1 MSRSRVRLLAMT
13 TAACAAAALLTAS
26 PAHAEDGID
35 PSAVVPGTGTD
46 TPAQV
51 SGDEQTVAA
60 DEPVAAA
67 KEYLGDNADTF
78 AIDGAELTAIGTY
91 AADGTETVR
100 FAQSH
105 NGVPVFGAQYLV
117 HMRPDGGDT
126 TVLGANGTYY
136 SDLSVDTTAAAT
148 PETAVEQARRH
159 VAEQLAG
166 GVFTGGVLDDA
177 ITGVSNGL
185 VIVPD
190 GSGSLAYHVTVS
202 AVDRAAGTPVVK
214 EVYVDA
220 DTAWPLFAYDG
231 IQFSSPAEGTGV
243 KADGT
248 TVPLHLTKADDGS
261 FQMVDRSRTSTIST
275 FDGRAYDVAEVL
287 GRMPADIPVFV
298 GPTAHFDGEAT
309 ESGAVD
315 AHANA
320 GHVYDYYRSLGRDGL
335 DGKGAAMTSV
345 VGVTYWGQPFVNAF
359 WDGQKMVYGG
369 GDDEYKTLSADLD
382 VVGHEMTHGVVEH
395 SAGLI
400 YAHQSGAMNE
410 AIADYFGNAVDVD
423 VTGTSMRDPDAG
435 LLGEDLCRTAGPR
448 ECALRDL
455 NDGRTTADYEGLT
468 WEYDNG
474 GVHYNSTIF
483 SGALWDIRETIGSAK
498 ADRLIYKALTEYMTP
513 TDDFV
518 DGRNAVVQA
527 AVDSRIGL
535 LALGKVIAAFVRHG
549 IIDGWD
555 DRNGDA
561 KILMKDITAERT
573 GPAAA
578 GGWWVAPKG
587 ETDGDGPYAIY
598 SGRTDGKGAPIK
610 LSDPVDG
617 RFNVL
622 PATDGKW
629 AVWFAWGASDARLMR
644 APVDGSA
651 PPEVLWTTVN
661 PSRLSVDGDWISWNV
676 SHPMFGTKQWYM
688 NANDPAGTAQMVEST
703 YYKRSGFGEVRDGK
717 LYYLL
722 QQPDR
727 TPGGDGRYHLNI
739 TVRDLATG
747 TETLLPEIPDAT
759 GESFAGLYAVK
770 VTDEHVVVGVDQTAG
785 GTVGIW
791 RMNRDGTGL
800 KTLVAEAN
808 GPMLGDYDATGAAV
822 TYENWPG
829 ATVPQIFQVGIDGG
843 SPRRMSCSDG
853 LQFRVNADEGRRA
866 VWLDGSYGTTALV
879 VRERPA
885 GGCR

>member
-1 MSRSRVRLLAMT
+1 MSRSRARLLALT
-13 TAACAAAALLTAS
+13 TAACAAAALVTAS

-51 SGDEQTVAA
+51 SGDEQTVSA

-67 KEYLGDNADTF
+67 KEYLGDHASTF
-78 AIDGAELTAIGTY
+78 AIDGAELSPIGTY

-117 HMRPDGGDT
+117 HMRPKGGDT

-136 SDLSVDTTAAAT
+136 SDLSVDTTATAA
-148 PETAVEQARRH
+148 PESAIEQARIY
-159 VAEQLAG
+159 VADQLAG
-166 GVFTGGVLDDA
+166 GRFSDGPDETVTA
-177 ITGVSNGL
+177 ASNGL

-190 GSGSLAYHVTVS
+190 GTGTLAYHVTVS
-202 AVDRAAGTPVVK
+202 TVAPEAGTPVVK

-220 DTAWPLFAYDG
+220 DTAWPLFSYDG
-231 IQFSSPAEGTGV
+231 IQFSSPVEGTGV
-243 KADGT
+243 DYDGDE
-248 TVPLHLTKADDGS
+248 VPLGLTQADDGS
-261 FQMVDRSRTSTIST
+261 FQMVDQSQDSTIST
-275 FDGRAYDVAEVL
+275 YDGRAYDVGEVL

-320 GHVYDYYRSLGRDGL
+320 AHVYDFYAGLGRNGL
-335 DGKGAAMTSV
+335 DGQGGAMTSV
-345 VGVTYWGQPFVNAF
+345 VGVTNWGQPFINAF

-369 GDDEYKTLSADLD
+369 GDAEYKTLSADLD

-410 AIADYFGNAVDVD
+410 AVADYFGNAIDVD

-435 LLGEDLCRTAGPR
+435 LLGEDLCRTASPR
-448 ECALRDL
+448 DCALRDL

-474 GVHYNSTIF
+474 GVHANSTIF

-498 ADRLIYKALTEYMTP
+498 ADKLIYKALTEYMTP

-527 AVDSRIGL
+527 AFDSRIGL
-535 LALGKVIAAFVRHG
+535 VSLGRVIAAFVRHG
-549 IIDGWD
+549 IIDGWEE
-555 DRNGDA
+555 RSGDA
-561 KILMKDITAERT
+561 TILMEDITAERT
-573 GPAAA
+573 GPSAA

-587 ETDGDGPYAIY
+587 DIDGDGAYAMY
-598 SGRTDGKGAPIK
+598 SGRTNGKGDPIK
-610 LSDPVDG
+610 LADPVDD
-617 RFNVL
+617 RFNVY

-629 AVWFAWGASDARLMR
+629 AVWWAWGASNAQLMR

-651 PPEVLWTTVN
+651 PPEVLWTTLS
-661 PSRLSVDGDWISWNV
+661 PSNTSVDGDWISWNTT
-676 SHPMFGTKQWYM
+676 HPIAGRKQWYM

-703 YYKRSGFGEVRDGK
+703 YYKSSGFGEVRDGS

-722 QQPDR
+722 RQPDR
-727 TPGGDGRYHLNI
+727 TPGGNGAYHLNI
-739 TVRDLATG
+739 AVRDMTTG
-747 TETLLPEIPDAT
+747 TETLLPEILDDS
-759 GESFAGLYAVK
+759 GESFAGMYALK
-770 VTDEHVVVGVDQTAG
+770 LTDEHIVVGVDQTAG
-785 GTVGIW
+785 GSAGIW
-791 RMNRDGTGL
+791 RMDHDGTNV
-800 KTLVAEAN
+800 KVLVKETD
-808 GPMLGDYDATGAAV
+808 GPLLGDYDATDDAV
-822 TYENWPG
+822 TFEDWPG
-829 ATVPQIFQVGIDGG
+829 PTVPQVWQIGIDGG
-843 SPRRMSCSDG
+843 RIAKMSCADG
-853 LQFRVNADEGRRA
+853 LQFRVTADEGRRA

-879 VRERPA
+879 SRSKPSR
-885 GGCR
+885 C